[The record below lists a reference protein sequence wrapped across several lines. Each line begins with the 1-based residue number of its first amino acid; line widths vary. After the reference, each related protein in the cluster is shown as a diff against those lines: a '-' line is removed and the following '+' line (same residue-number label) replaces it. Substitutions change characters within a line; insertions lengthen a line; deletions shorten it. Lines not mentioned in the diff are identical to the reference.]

1 MSEHGETSETRS
13 ALAEALEATRR
24 SFDGTS
30 ERAHDTERRILEST
44 RKTTRTPRVFWLV
57 PLAAAFVVSA
67 AFADEIGGRL
77 SDLTSGWFAD
87 GDDVESAPSSSGSA
101 SSPKALAPSPQ
112 APPAPVPSASAAPE
126 VVEPAPTPAPTSAA
140 PPGVTTIVPAVR
152 PVPSS
157 SATAPEAASEL
168 AIYKE
173 AHRAH
178 FADHD
183 YARALAA
190 WDRYLLA
197 APRGTFA
204 LEARYNR
211 AIALH
216 RLGRRAE
223 AVEALRP
230 FADGAYGRYRRDEAQ
245 RLIEELR

>member
-1 MSEHGETSETRS
+1 MSEHGETPETRS
-13 ALAEALEATRR
+13 ALVAALEATRR

-44 RKTTRTPRVFWLV
+44 RKTTRTPKVFWLV
-57 PLAAAFVVSA
+57 PFAAAFVVSA

-77 SDLTSGWFAD
+77 SDVTSGWFAD
-87 GDDVESAPSSSGSA
+87 EDAVESAPSSSGSA
-101 SSPKALAPSPQ
+101 SSPKAPAPSPET
-112 APPAPVPSASAAPE
+112 APAPGASAAPD
-126 VVEPAPTPAPTSAA
+126 VVEPAPAPAPSSAA
-140 PPGVTTIVPAVR
+140 QPPVPTIGPAIR
-152 PVPSS
+152 PAPSS
-157 SATAPEAASEL
+157 SATAPAAANEL

-178 FADHD
+178 FVDHD

-190 WDRYLLA
+190 WDRYLVA

-211 AIALH
+211 AITLH

>member
-1 MSEHGETSETRS
+1 MSEHEKAPDVRVT
-13 ALAEALEATRR
+13 LAAALEATRR

-30 ERAHDTERRILEST
+30 ERARDTERRILEST
-44 RKTTRTPRVFWLV
+44 RKTTRAPRVFWLV

-77 SDLTSGWFAD
+77 SDLTSGWFED
-87 GDDVESAPSSSGSA
+87 GNAVESAPSSSGSA
-101 SSPKALAPSPQ
+101 SGPKAPPPSPETS
-112 APPAPVPSASAAPE
+112 PAPVPSASAAPE
-126 VVEPAPTPAPTSAA
+126 VVEPAPTPAPTSAP
-140 PPGVTTIVPAVR
+140 PPGVPSIVPAVR

-157 SATAPEAASEL
+157 SATTPEAASEL

-178 FADHD
+178 FVVHD
-183 YARALAA
+183 YASALAG
-190 WDRYLLA
+190 WERYLA
-197 APRGTFA
+197 VAPRGTFA

-211 AIALH
+211 AIALR

-230 FADGAYGRYRRDEAQ
+230 FADGAYGAYRRDEA
-245 RLIEELR
+245 RELIEGLR